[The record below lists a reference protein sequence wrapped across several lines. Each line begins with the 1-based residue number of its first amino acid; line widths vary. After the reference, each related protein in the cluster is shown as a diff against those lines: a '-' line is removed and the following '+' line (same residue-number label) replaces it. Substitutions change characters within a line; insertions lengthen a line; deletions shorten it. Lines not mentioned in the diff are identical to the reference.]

1 MANYNQELVNNLQ
14 LAIVEEYYTAVQWYN
29 IQCRNIAEREN
40 KRKNKLISN
49 SKKTK
54 FELRL
59 ILSEKS
65 FTIHWSEVKFVQHG
79 NKSNV

>member
-1 MANYNQELVNNLQ
+1 MTIKISGFMLTAMNQGD
-14 LAIVEEYYTAVQWYN
+14 
-29 IQCRNIAEREN
+29 R
-40 KRKNKLISN
+40 
-49 SKKTK
+49 